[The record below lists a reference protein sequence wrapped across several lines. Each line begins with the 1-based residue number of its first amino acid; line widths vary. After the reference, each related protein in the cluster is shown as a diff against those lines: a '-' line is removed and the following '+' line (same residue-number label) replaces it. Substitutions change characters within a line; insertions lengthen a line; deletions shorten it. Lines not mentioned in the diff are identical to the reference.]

1 MQWLEQNFPLGG
13 DIAAGKGRP
22 FVSFTHSK
30 DIARNFILGNSHG
43 NSNPE
48 GVILMAQSKKGLEL
62 SGGES
67 EVLFANDGRWGV
79 VGYDTD
85 PTTGTTTVDL
95 GEVE

>member
-1 MQWLEQNFPLGG
+1 
-13 DIAAGKGRP
+13 
-22 FVSFTHSK
+22 
-30 DIARNFILGNSHG
+30 
-43 NSNPE
+43 
-48 GVILMAQSKKGLEL
+48 MAQSKKGLEL